1 MTTTGPAGLRSTSG
15 LPTLPVSRS
24 PYATYWART
33 RGQNSSAE
41 VAQSRTRRGLVLIE
55 REIAFRANFMIN
67 GLQAIV
73 TTGAGLIMIGVV
85 YRQTD
90 DLGGW
95 RIGEALVLL
104 GTFQIVSGV
113 LVTFIEPSLQWFA
126 NGIKTGQLDEKLLKP
141 IASLFLAS
149 LGTHAP
155 FGLVQAILGAGLVI
169 AWHHETGNALVTWN
183 IVGYLAMLTSGVAL
197 T

>member
-1 MTTTGPAGLRSTSG
+1 
-15 LPTLPVSRS
+15 VS
-24 PYATYWART
+24 
-33 RGQNSSAE
+33 
-41 VAQSRTRRGLVLIE
+41 IE
-55 REIAFRANFMIN
+55 REIAFRANFMVN

-73 TTGAGLIMIGVV
+73 TTGAGLITIGVV

-95 RIGEALVLL
+95 RIGEALVFL

-113 LVTFIEPSLQWFA
+113 LVTFIEPSMQWFA

-149 LGTHAP
+149 LGACSVWARPGDPRCRARHRWAP
-155 FGLVQAILGAGLVI
+155 
-169 AWHHETGNALVTWN
+169 
-183 IVGYLAMLTSGVAL
+183 
-197 T
+197 